1 MKEMRKKMMFFLFFI
16 PVIYKIKMYQI
27 KIFSK
32 LKILF
37 QEKKKM
43 TITISN
49 FYVSIFFSVAK
60 TKRDVQ
66 DDQK

>member
-1 MKEMRKKMMFFLFFI
+1 MMFFLFFI

-37 QEKKKM
+37 QEKKKKK

-60 TKRDVQ
+60 IKRDVQ

>member
-1 MKEMRKKMMFFLFFI
+1 
-16 PVIYKIKMYQI
+16 MYQI

-37 QEKKKM
+37 QEKKKKK